1 MRSNKMKELVDLCWD
16 ATSAARNTIRV
27 KPTKPTSETA
37 ESYYVSFILNIDFD
51 THRELVEEAERQRR
65 LPQSV
70 LRDYL
75 RMAFKV
81 LFQDEVD
88 EEQKAA

>member
-1 MRSNKMKELVDLCWD
+1 MKEIIDRVWD

-37 ESYYVSFILNIDFD
+37 ESYFCSFVLNLDFA
-51 THRELVEEAERQRR
+51 THRELVEEAERQQRP
-65 LPQSV
+65 PQNV

-75 RMAFKV
+75 RFGFKV
-81 LFQDEVD
+81 CFQDEVEAD
-88 EEQKAA
+88 AA